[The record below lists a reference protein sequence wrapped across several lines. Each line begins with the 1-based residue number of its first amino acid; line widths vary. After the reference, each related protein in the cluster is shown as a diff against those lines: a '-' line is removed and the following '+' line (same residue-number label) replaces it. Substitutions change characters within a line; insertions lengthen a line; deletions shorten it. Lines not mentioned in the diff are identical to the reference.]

1 METIIEESNS
11 YKIAI
16 LSYNRPSRLE
26 KKTYK
31 LLKEYGLLDNVIL
44 FLSTEKDIEDY
55 KYLNLKSVLSPKGY
69 TETCNF
75 ISEYFDEDEPYIL
88 MGDDV
93 DKFTKFIGNYKQEK
107 VEDLD
112 KLFIET
118 FSMMK
123 DKKLNLG
130 GFYPTPNPMALNSV
144 KPEDTTSTYLAFIHD
159 AVCLIVNKKIML
171 DPYVLKVDFQRT
183 IEYYKLDGGVLR
195 RNNYSFKTYFMKG
208 KGGNELEKQNE
219 EEYSKRFYEK
229 YKDYIKYKRIHKSGS
244 SSYILNKKGRKI
256 AKVN

>member
-1 METIIEESNS
+1 MNVVKLTQP
-11 YKIAI
+11 KITPPEM
-16 LSYNRPSRLE
+16 LCDKCLHP
-26 KKTYK
+26 K
-31 LLKEYGLLDNVIL
+31 LNNYELT
-44 FLSTEKDIEDY
+44 S
-55 KYLNLKSVLSPKGY
+55 YLNHHSTNLLLGKPKSGKS
-69 TETCNF
+69 
-75 ISEYFDEDEPYIL
+75 SL
-88 MGDDV
+88 MWA
-93 DKFTKFIGNYKQEK
+93 
-107 VEDLD
+107 
-112 KLFIET
+112 
-118 FSMMK
+118 MMK